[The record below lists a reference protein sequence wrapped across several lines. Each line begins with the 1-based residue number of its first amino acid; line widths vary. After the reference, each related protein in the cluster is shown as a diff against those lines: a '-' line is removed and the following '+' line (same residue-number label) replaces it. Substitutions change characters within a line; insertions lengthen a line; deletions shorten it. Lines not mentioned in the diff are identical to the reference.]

1 MLLDLPAGLL
11 VIIGIVM
18 LVGGAYYLV
27 EGASRIASAFGISD
41 LVIGLTIVAI
51 GTSTPELA
59 IVVVT
64 ALQINAGA
72 LETIQGSELIIGNVV
87 GSNIAN
93 IGLILGFSA
102 ATAIIGIP
110 RGIIRR
116 DFPWLVGATVLVGG
130 FGINGSFEFLEGVVL
145 FIGFIAFSMFQY
157 QIARR
162 QSAEAA
168 SERKASGDS
177 QENSDRSPRVLLQNG
192 ALVLGGGLGL
202 AFGSDW
208 LVNGASTIA
217 RDLGISEYL
226 IGLTLLAVGTSLP
239 ELSTSVLA
247 SARGEGEIV
256 VGNIIGSN
264 IYNLFLVLSAGTLI
278 VDLEI
283 PDIVR
288 EVQIPL
294 MVGLT
299 MALVPI
305 FTTGTA
311 VSRREGIGLLIA
323 YIIITGLAFVVG
335 PGPS

>member
-1 MLLDLPAGLL
+1 MPPVVLVILGMLL
-11 VIIGIVM
+11 

-27 EGASRIASAFGISD
+27 EGASRIASAFGISE

-51 GTSTPELA
+51 GTSAPELA
-59 IVVVT
+59 IVVAT
-64 ALQINAGA
+64 ALQINAEA
-72 LETIQGSELIIGNVV
+72 LGPVQGSELIIGNVV

-102 ATAIIGIP
+102 TTALIGIP

-116 DFPWLVGATVLVGG
+116 DFPWLLAATLLVGG
-130 FGINGSFEFLEGVVL
+130 FALNGEFEFLEGAVL
-145 FIGFIAFSMFQY
+145 FVGFILFSIFQY
-157 QIARR
+157 RIAQQ
-162 QSAEAA
+162 QSASAAAERNANGDGHEA
-168 SERKASGDS
+168 
-177 QENSDRSPRVLLQNG
+177 ENLSRSPRVLARNA
-192 ALVLGGGLGL
+192 ALVVGGGLGL
-202 AFGSDW
+202 ALGSDW
-208 LVNGASTIA
+208 LVDGASIIA

-239 ELSTSVLA
+239 EFATSVLA
-247 SARGEGEIV
+247 SARGEGELV

-264 IYNLFLVLSAGTLI
+264 IYNLFLVLSVGMLI

-283 PDIVR
+283 PDVVR

-299 MALVPI
+299 LALVPI

-323 YIIITGLAFVVG
+323 YVVITGLAFAIG
-335 PGPS
+335 PNPA